1 MEYCQLSHLGH
12 QVPRAL
18 SYYCHVCSEELNV
31 PLRKAF
37 KRRSYALNLA
47 SRYPHQLHLE
57 MSPSPTI
64 KSAAT
69 DSNNRLPENGHSE
82 RRSSSSTRA
91 SSSGV
96 SCTKHPACYAFNTTA
111 SHGSKDA
118 LEILESLA
126 TPASLLFDPRYTSRR
141 RPSPAPPFRTF
152 PPSPREQRLAPA
164 LPSTIS
170 IQNLDNEQPPVED
183 MDKRHPS
190 SFQQLEKLGE
200 GTYATVSWEEGNP
213 DMAFTSVLWKYPAI
227 LHSSLASPSAMIS
240 DFLY

>member
-18 SYYCHVCSEELNV
+18 SQCDHVHSGQQQV
-31 PLRKAF
+31 S
-37 KRRSYALNLA
+37 KRRACALNL
-47 SRYPHQLHLE
+47 SWRYPHQLRLK
-57 MSPSPTI
+57 MPSFPTI
-64 KSAAT
+64 KSEPG
-69 DSNNRLPENGHSE
+69 DSNNRLPENGHSK
-82 RRSSSSTRA
+82 RRSSSSPRA
-91 SSSGV
+91 SSSGLF
-96 SCTKHPACYAFNTTA
+96 CAKHSSCYALNTTA

-118 LEILESLA
+118 LEILESIA

-200 GTYATVSWEEGNP
+200 GTYATVSEEERNP
-213 DMAFTSVLWKYPAI
+213 SEAFSLVLWKYPTTS
-227 LHSSLASPSAMIS
+227 HSSSASQTAMITS
-240 DFLY
+240 FSY